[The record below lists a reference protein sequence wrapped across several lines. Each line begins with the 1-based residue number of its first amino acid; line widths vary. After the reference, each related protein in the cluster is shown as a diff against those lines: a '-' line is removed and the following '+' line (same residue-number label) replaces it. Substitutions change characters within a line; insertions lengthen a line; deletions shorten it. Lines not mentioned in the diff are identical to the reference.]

1 MVLWAYFV
9 LWFVLGTGTCRL
21 YYGLAALSS
30 EPRIY
35 NPAPKYKAHSTKT
48 QPKAQSL
55 SFPGRFG

>member
-35 NPAPKYKAHSTKT
+35 NPAPKYNKD
-48 QPKAQSL
+48 PGKAQSL

>member
-35 NPAPKYKAHSTKT
+35 NPAPKYNKDPARS
-48 QPKAQSL
+48 PKL
-55 SFPGRFG
+55 VLPW